1 MSWIDGFL
9 YFCLG
14 VFFLKII
21 RAFTDL
27 RIVTG
32 RTLEEFSFFDRRTLR
47 RCLHM
52 SSMAYK
58 KPSEEEKKKEKG
70 LKLEMFNN

>member
-1 MSWIDGFL
+1 MSWIDGIL
-9 YFCLG
+9 YFFLG
-14 VFFLKII
+14 VLFIKII
-21 RAFTDL
+21 QAFTDL

-47 RCLHM
+47 KCLHL

-58 KPSEEEKKKEKG
+58 KPSEEEKQKEKG
-70 LKLEMFNN
+70 QN